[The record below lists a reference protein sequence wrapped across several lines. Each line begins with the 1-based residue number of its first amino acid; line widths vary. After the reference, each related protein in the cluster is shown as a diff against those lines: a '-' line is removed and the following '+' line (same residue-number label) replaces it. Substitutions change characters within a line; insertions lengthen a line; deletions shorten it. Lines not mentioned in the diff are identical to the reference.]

1 MPPPLDAELYAP
13 AFVRALF
20 DDMADTYER
29 VNEVTSFGFARRWR
43 RQAVERLDVPTGAT
57 VLDEMTGMG
66 EGWPYLARR
75 LGPGGRIVAI
85 DLSAGMLAHAE
96 ARRHRVST
104 SVEVRQG
111 DALETGLPDGSVDA
125 VLCLFGL
132 KTLSPTQQAAFATEI
147 ARVLRPG
154 GCASLIEV
162 SVPPAM
168 LLRVPYLFYLKH
180 VIPVLGRLLLGN
192 PNSYRLLGIYTERF
206 VDARPMAAALAG
218 SGLEAEFVS
227 SFFGCASGV
236 VARKPTAE
244 GGVAVV
250 P

>member
-1 MPPPLDAELYAP
+1 MPPPLDDELYAP

-29 VNEVTSFGFARRWR
+29 VNELTSFGFSRRWR
-43 RQAVERLDVPTGAT
+43 RQAVERLDVTTGAT

-66 EGWPYLARR
+66 EGWSYLARR

-96 ARRHRVST
+96 VRRHRVST
-104 SVEVRQG
+104 PVDLRLG

-132 KTLSPTQQAAFATEI
+132 KTLSPTQQTTFAREI

-154 GCASLIEV
+154 GCLSLIEV

-192 PNSYRLLGIYTERF
+192 PNSYRLLGVYTERF
-206 VDARPMAAALAG
+206 RDARPVAAALTR
-218 SGLEAEFVS
+218 SGLEPEFVS

-236 VARKPTAE
+236 VARKP
-244 GGVAVV
+244 VAGRDPVDV